1 MRVAAVAEARI
12 SADPG
17 PGLGHVGMG
26 AQVDVLMR
34 DGPPQALGKDVVS
47 ASALAI
53 HGIHG
58 MHR

>member
-1 MRVAAVAEARI
+1 
-12 SADPG
+12 
-17 PGLGHVGMG
+17 MG